1 MEESIKEVAK
11 DYAEKVRRSSY
22 IHSMGYGYE
31 SKHLI
36 EAFIA
41 GFGYANENKK
51 LSKQTCLRD
60 KNKICNLCHECD
72 VDILNPSY

>member
-1 MEESIKEVAK
+1 MEESIKEVAR
-11 DYAEKVRRSSY
+11 DYAEKVRKSSY

-31 SKHLI
+31 SEHLR

-41 GFGYANENKK
+41 GYEYANGNKK
-51 LSKQTCLRD
+51 SSKLTCLRD

-72 VDILNPSY
+72 VDILNPIY